1 MAPIFPEAEAIPIY
15 IGIDRMGMADAH
27 THGGGGIRDASQV
40 GRVPGKLPCPGRG
53 AARSEKMTYT
63 TIEE

>member
-15 IGIDRMGMADAH
+15 IGIDRMGMADVR
-27 THGGGGIRDASQV
+27 THGGGASGMPAKLAGYLANFPAPV
-40 GRVPGKLPCPGRG
+40 GGD
-53 AARSEKMTYT
+53 ARSEKMTYT

>member
-1 MAPIFPEAEAIPIY
+1 
-15 IGIDRMGMADAH
+15 MGMADAR
-27 THGGGGIRDASQV
+27 THGGGASGMPAKLAGYLANFPAPVGDASQV
-40 GRVPGKLPCPGRG
+40 GRVSGKLPCPGRG